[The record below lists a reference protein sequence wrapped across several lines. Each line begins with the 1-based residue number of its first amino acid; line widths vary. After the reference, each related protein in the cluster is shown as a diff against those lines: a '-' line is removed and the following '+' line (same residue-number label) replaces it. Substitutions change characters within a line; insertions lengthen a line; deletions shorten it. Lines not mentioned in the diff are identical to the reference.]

1 MKKYF
6 GRKKFKKHYF
16 NISFDLKKDRK
27 DLIRSWTIKI
37 GKKRYSTNGLMFI
50 QNQMWLEVF

>member
-1 MKKYF
+1 MKKHF
-6 GRKKFKKHYF
+6 GKKKFKKHYF
-16 NISFDLKKDRK
+16 NIRFDLKKDK
-27 DLIRSWTIKI
+27 SDLVRSWTIKI